1 MPRLSYPTETV
12 LSNKITRNRIVLS
25 FKDSPRN
32 PLGRRPKGGTLV
44 WTGISRFGRKARM
57 HRIEKRMVHTTPSL
71 PLFRPFRPWKRYK
84 SVGFPGLTAAT
95 VTGQCTQQCKLI
107 FKRLREY
114 RLQFLWLS
122 VRVSRNLL
130 EINLQLSSEYVGG
143 RPMATA
149 TTPVSEE
156 SQKYTKDSIWHF
168 AIDPSLFTRRGR
180 RKMQE
185 KLTGL
190 LSWGNF
196 FPQRV
201 RPLLD
206 ISV

>member
-1 MPRLSYPTETV
+1 
-12 LSNKITRNRIVLS
+12 
-25 FKDSPRN
+25 
-32 PLGRRPKGGTLV
+32 
-44 WTGISRFGRKARM
+44 M

-130 EINLQLSSEYVGG
+130 DMQKFATQLRVCW
-143 RPMATA
+143 RTA
-149 TTPVSEE
+149 DDDRDHSCFRGKP
-156 SQKYTKDSIWHF
+156 KIHKGAKDSIWHF

-196 FPQRV
+196 LPQRV